1 MLNTPHN
8 PIGKAFTRE
17 EYLKIAQLVEEFN
30 LLVISDEVVSP
41 RSAACVPDAVLRP
54 ACSTKRLCSTTRSMS
69 ASPRFPECGTA
80 PLQWVPLG
88 VRLQLQLVCHAHRD
102 PAEMFAATGW
112 RVGWLIAPEWIISP
126 TLAASTRIVFC
137 SNSPMQEAVASGLE
151 EAKKRRFF
159 EIQLE
164 EYQERRAI
172 LAEAFDRLGVRY
184 TFPEGTYF
192 MLLVSSQSPYYA
204 GPFLTGVFRTCRILR
219 GQKTTCSPSLCRAGV
234 ETSSAYL
241 LHSHV
246 CHLFIPYRACWFIAT
261 EIGVSSI
268 PVSEV
273 SICYPTGV
281 LY

>member
-1 MLNTPHN
+1 
-8 PIGKAFTRE
+8 
-17 EYLKIAQLVEEFN
+17 
-30 LLVISDEVVSP
+30 
-41 RSAACVPDAVLRP
+41 
-54 ACSTKRLCSTTRSMS
+54 
-69 ASPRFPECGTA
+69 
-80 PLQWVPLG
+80 
-88 VRLQLQLVCHAHRD
+88 
-102 PAEMFAATGW
+102 MFAATGW

-219 GQKTTCSPSLCRAGV
+219 GQKTTCSPSLCRAEV

-246 CHLFIPYRACWFIAT
+246 CHLLIPYRACWFIAT

-273 SICYPTGV
+273 SSCCTLRWFILTDPASFTRKHTSGSVRNTRASRSARIRTRSIKRRNVYRASPNTGRGREGLFGASGSTFIDV
-281 LY
+281 LYV